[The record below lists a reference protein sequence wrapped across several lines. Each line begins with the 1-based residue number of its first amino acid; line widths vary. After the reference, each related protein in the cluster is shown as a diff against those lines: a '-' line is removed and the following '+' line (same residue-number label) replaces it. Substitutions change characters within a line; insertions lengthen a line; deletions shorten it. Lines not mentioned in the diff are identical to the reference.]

1 MEPTPSG
8 LKNTCWAASRVKVE
22 SELKVTE
29 SDPSSNSSQQSQAQV
44 EGTLEANDE
53 TKEEK
58 SECFIEETSSVFA
71 PFYVFWLVKLQF
83 VKTHKA
89 FGQKVTDTLRK
100 EEASN
105 K

>member
-1 MEPTPSG
+1 MEPTPQG
-8 LKNTCWAASRVKVE
+8 LKNTCWASSRVKVE

-29 SDPSSNSSQQSQAQV
+29 SDPGSNSSHKSQAKP
-44 EGTLEANDE
+44 EGTLEADDE
-53 TKEEK
+53 NKEER

-100 EEASN
+100 EEAAN